1 MAECEERRELEG
13 EEEEETRGSKE
24 HNGGAG
30 CFRLCHLGS
39 KTCARDE
46 PTVEGLRGARL
57 LAKCKYLQR
66 GLLALAGLREGGR
79 GGDGRCFRRQLQP
92 KPELAAVFV
101 NPGVGCG
108 VKGSLVLQF

>member
-1 MAECEERRELEG
+1 MAECEDRREIEG

-30 CFRLCHLGS
+30 FFRLCHLGS
-39 KTCARDE
+39 NTCTWDE
-46 PTVEGLRGARL
+46 QTVEGLRGARL

-66 GLLALAGLREGGR
+66 GLLALAGLREGG
-79 GGDGRCFRRQLQP
+79 GDGRCCRRQLQP

>member
-1 MAECEERRELEG
+1 MAECEDRREIEG
-13 EEEEETRGSKE
+13 EEEEETTGSKE

-30 CFRLCHLGS
+30 FFSRLCHLDS
-39 KTCARDE
+39 NTCTWDE
-46 PTVEGLRGARL
+46 RTVEGLRGARL

-79 GGDGRCFRRQLQP
+79 DGRCCRRQLQP

-101 NPGVGCG
+101 NSGVGCG

>member
-30 CFRLCHLGS
+30 FFRLCHLGS
-39 KTCARDE
+39 NTCTRDE
-46 PTVEGLRGARL
+46 RTVEGVRGAWL

-79 GGDGRCFRRQLQP
+79 GGDGRCCRRQLQP

-101 NPGVGCG
+101 NSGVG
-108 VKGSLVLQF
+108 VD

>member
-1 MAECEERRELEG
+1 MAECEDRRELEG

-66 GLLALAGLREGGR
+66 GLLALAGLREGG
-79 GGDGRCFRRQLQP
+79 GDRQ
-92 KPELAAVFV
+92 
-101 NPGVGCG
+101 
-108 VKGSLVLQF
+108 VLQASASTET